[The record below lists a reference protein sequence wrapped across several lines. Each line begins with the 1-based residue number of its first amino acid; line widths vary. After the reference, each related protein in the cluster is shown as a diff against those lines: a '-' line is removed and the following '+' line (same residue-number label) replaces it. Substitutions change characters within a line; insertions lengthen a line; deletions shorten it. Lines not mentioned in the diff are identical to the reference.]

1 MKKRILSIILFLV
14 VCLGAEAVTRKE
26 LTQEVLSKIGIKQ
39 EIIDE
44 TIKLDEKFA
53 GKSIF
58 SMDEDELDARIKMI
72 EEILEKDDRN
82 FDLNDELFTIYILSE
97 EKKDYEK
104 AKQYLEKSD
113 KYNDKFSSYF
123 NNIVYNR
130 KVGKKK
136 EAEKI
141 YNKLRKEFKDKPLI
155 DLADIFLEA
164 MAGDDEDD
172 SLSVMD
178 ENFLENNFYLNNPI
192 ENPEVSDHPLD
203 NISKTSEKDSADDK
217 EDYEGYKKMIKELTK
232 VSIERTKKQKEEIE
246 KMKGIVAYFSNDEK
260 QREFNISDDTVRGFE
275 LQFRTQ
281 EMSDIGINEGAEKA
295 VQYYLENVV
304 SDTATEDAIR
314 FNKDDEESL
323 YFSAMYLL
331 SMTGDE
337 KKIDKY
343 FKQLENTRNM
353 KILQKYYGKEESKKA
368 PENTSKG
375 KNKKE
380 SKKKRGK

>member
-1 MKKRILSIILFLV
+1 MKKRILAIILFLV
-14 VCLGAEAVTRKE
+14 IGLGVEAVTRKE
-26 LTQEVLSKIGIKQ
+26 MTQEVLSKIGIKQ

-44 TIKLDEKFA
+44 TIKLEEKFT
-53 GKSIF
+53 GKSLF
-58 SMDEDELDARIKMI
+58 SLDEDELDARIKMM

-97 EKKDYEK
+97 KKDYEK
-104 AKQYLEKSD
+104 AKYYLEKSD

-164 MAGDDEDD
+164 IAGDDEDD

-178 ENFLENNFYLNNPI
+178 DNFLENNFYLNNPI

-203 NISKTSEKDSADDK
+203 NISKTSEKDPADDK
-217 EDYEGYKKMIKELTK
+217 EDYEEYKKMIKELTK
-232 VSIERTKKQKEEIE
+232 VSIERAKKQKEEIE

-275 LQFRTQ
+275 LQYRTQ
-281 EMSDIGINEGAEKA
+281 EMSDIGIKEGAEKA

-304 SDTATEDAIR
+304 TDTATEDAIR
-314 FNKDDEESL
+314 YNKDDEEAL
-323 YFSAMYLL
+323 YFSAMYLI

-343 FKQLENTRNM
+343 SKQMENTRNM
-353 KILQKYYGKEESKKA
+353 KILQKYYGKEENKKT

-380 SKKKRGK
+380 SKKKKG

>member
-53 GKSIF
+53 GKPIF
-58 SMDEDELDARIKMI
+58 SMDEDELDARIKMM

-104 AKQYLEKSD
+104 AKYYLEKSD

-164 MAGDDEDD
+164 MTGDDEDD
-172 SLSVMD
+172 SLSLMD

-192 ENPEVSDHPLD
+192 ENPVVSDHPLD
-203 NISKTSEKDSADDK
+203 NVSKISEKDPEDDK

-232 VSIERTKKQKEEIE
+232 MSVERTKKQKEEIE

-260 QREFNISDDTVRGFE
+260 QREFNLSDDTVRGFE

-343 FKQLENTRNM
+343 SKQLENTRNM
-353 KILQKYYGKEESKKA
+353 KILQKYYGKAESKKA
-368 PENTSKG
+368 LENTSKG

>member
-58 SMDEDELDARIKMI
+58 SMDEDELDARIKMM

-104 AKQYLEKSD
+104 AKYYLEKSD

-164 MAGDDEDD
+164 MAG
-172 SLSVMD
+172 
-178 ENFLENNFYLNNPI
+178 
-192 ENPEVSDHPLD
+192 
-203 NISKTSEKDSADDK
+203 
-217 EDYEGYKKMIKELTK
+217 
-232 VSIERTKKQKEEIE
+232 
-246 KMKGIVAYFSNDEK
+246 
-260 QREFNISDDTVRGFE
+260 
-275 LQFRTQ
+275 
-281 EMSDIGINEGAEKA
+281 
-295 VQYYLENVV
+295 
-304 SDTATEDAIR
+304 
-314 FNKDDEESL
+314 
-323 YFSAMYLL
+323 
-331 SMTGDE
+331 
-337 KKIDKY
+337 
-343 FKQLENTRNM
+343 
-353 KILQKYYGKEESKKA
+353 
-368 PENTSKG
+368 
-375 KNKKE
+375 
-380 SKKKRGK
+380 

>member
-1 MKKRILSIILFLV
+1 MKKRILAIILFLV
-14 VCLGAEAVTRKE
+14 IGLGVEAVTRKE
-26 LTQEVLSKIGIKQ
+26 MTQEGLSKIGIKQ

-44 TIKLDEKFA
+44 TIKLEEKFA
-53 GKSIF
+53 GKSLF
-58 SMDEDELDARIKMI
+58 SLDEDELDARIKMM
-72 EEILEKDDRN
+72 EEVLEKDDRN
-82 FDLNDELFTIYILSE
+82 LDLNDELFTIYILSE
-97 EKKDYEK
+97 KKDYEK
-104 AKQYLEKSD
+104 AKYYLEKSD

-178 ENFLENNFYLNNPI
+178 DNFLENNFYLNNPI

-203 NISKTSEKDSADDK
+203 NISITSEKDPADDK
-217 EDYEGYKKMIKELTK
+217 EDYEEYKKMIKELTK
-232 VSIERTKKQKEEIE
+232 MSVERAKKQKEEIE

-275 LQFRTQ
+275 LQYRTQ
-281 EMSDIGINEGAEKA
+281 EMSDIGIKEGAEKA

-304 SDTATEDAIR
+304 TDTATEDAIR
-314 FNKDDEESL
+314 YNKDDEEAL
-323 YFSAMYLL
+323 YFSAMYLI

-337 KKIDKY
+337 KKIDNY
-343 FKQLENTRNM
+343 SKQMENTRNM

-375 KNKKE
+375 KNKKD

>member
-14 VCLGAEAVTRKE
+14 VCLGVEAVTRKE

-53 GKSIF
+53 GKSLS
-58 SMDEDELDARIKMI
+58 SMDKDELETKIKMI

-82 FDLNDELFTIYILSE
+82 LDLNDELFTIYILSD

-104 AKQYLEKSD
+104 AKYYLEKSD

-136 EAEKI
+136 EAEKF
-141 YNKLRKEFKDKPLI
+141 YTKLRKEFKDKPLI

-164 MAGDDEDD
+164 MTSDDEDD

-178 ENFLENNFYLNNPI
+178 ENFLENNFYLDNPV
-192 ENPEVSDHPLD
+192 ENPVISDHPLD
-203 NISKTSEKDSADDK
+203 NVSKTSEKAPSDDK
-217 EDYEGYKKMIKELTK
+217 EDYEEYKKVIKELTK
-232 VSIERTKKQKEEIE
+232 MSIERAKKQKEEIE
-246 KMKGIVAYFSNDEK
+246 KIKGIAAYFSNDYK
-260 QREFNISDDTVRGFE
+260 QREFNISDDSVRGFE
-275 LQFRTQ
+275 LEFRSQ
-281 EMSDIGINEGAEKA
+281 EMSNIRVNEGAEKV

-304 SDTATEDAIR
+304 SDTASEDAIR
-314 FNKDDEESL
+314 FNKDKEEEL
-323 YFSAMYLL
+323 YFSTMYLM
-331 SMTGDE
+331 SVIGDE
-337 KKIDKY
+337 KKIEEYSKR
-343 FKQLENTRNM
+343 LENARNM
-353 KILQKYYGKEESKKA
+353 KILQKYYGKEESKKT

-375 KNKKE
+375 KNKKN

>member
-1 MKKRILSIILFLV
+1 MKKKLLFVILFLV
-14 VCLGAEAVTRKE
+14 VSLGVEAVTRKE
-26 LTQEVLSKIGIKQ
+26 LTQEGLSKIGIKQ

-53 GKSIF
+53 GKSLS
-58 SMDEDELDARIKMI
+58 SMDKDELETKIKMI

-82 FDLNDELFTIYILSE
+82 LDLNDELFTIYILSD

-104 AKQYLEKSD
+104 AKYYLEKSD

-136 EAEKI
+136 EAEKF
-141 YNKLRKEFKDKPLI
+141 YTKLRKEFKDKPLI

-164 MAGDDEDD
+164 MTSDDEDD

-178 ENFLENNFYLNNPI
+178 ENFLENNFYLDNPV
-192 ENPEVSDHPLD
+192 ENPVISDHPLD
-203 NISKTSEKDSADDK
+203 NVSKTSEKAPSDDK
-217 EDYEGYKKMIKELTK
+217 EDYEEYKKVIKELTK
-232 VSIERTKKQKEEIE
+232 MSIERAKKQKEEIE
-246 KMKGIVAYFSNDEK
+246 KIKGIAAYFSNDDK
-260 QREFNISDDTVRGFE
+260 QREFNISDDSVRGFE
-275 LQFRTQ
+275 LEFRSQ
-281 EMSDIGINEGAEKA
+281 EMSNIRVNEGAEKV

-304 SDTATEDAIR
+304 SDTVSEDAIR
-314 FNKDDEESL
+314 FNKNKEEEL
-323 YFSAMYLL
+323 YFSTMYLM
-331 SMTGDE
+331 SVIGDE
-337 KKIDKY
+337 KKIEEYSKR
-343 FKQLENTRNM
+343 LENARNM
-353 KILQKYYGKEESKKA
+353 KILQKYYGKEESKKT

-375 KNKKE
+375 KNKKN

>member
-1 MKKRILSIILFLV
+1 MKKRILAIILFLV
-14 VCLGAEAVTRKE
+14 IGLGVEAVTRKE

-44 TIKLDEKFA
+44 TIKLEEKFTR
-53 GKSIF
+53 KSLF
-58 SMDEDELDARIKMI
+58 SLDEDELDARIKMM
-72 EEILEKDDRN
+72 EEVLEKDDRN

-97 EKKDYEK
+97 KKDYEK
-104 AKQYLEKSD
+104 AKYYLEKSD

-164 MAGDDEDD
+164 IAGDDEDD

-178 ENFLENNFYLNNPI
+178 DNFLENNFYLNNPI

-203 NISKTSEKDSADDK
+203 NISITSEKDPADDK
-217 EDYEGYKKMIKELTK
+217 EDYEEYKKMIKELTK
-232 VSIERTKKQKEEIE
+232 VSIERAKKQKEEIE

-260 QREFNISDDTVRGFE
+260 QREFNISDDIVRGFE

-314 FNKDDEESL
+314 YNKDEEEAL
-323 YFSAMYLL
+323 YFSAMYLI

-343 FKQLENTRNM
+343 SKQMENTRNM
-353 KILQKYYGKEESKKA
+353 KILQKYYGKEENKKA
-368 PENTSKG
+368 LENTSKE

>member
-14 VCLGAEAVTRKE
+14 VCLGVEAVTRKE

-58 SMDEDELDARIKMI
+58 SMDEDELDARIKMM

-192 ENPEVSDHPLD
+192 ENPEISDHPLD
-203 NISKTSEKDSADDK
+203 NISKTSEKDPADDK
-217 EDYEGYKKMIKELTK
+217 EDYEEYKKMIKELTK

-260 QREFNISDDTVRGFE
+260 QREFNISDDIVRGFE
-275 LQFRTQ
+275 LQYRTQ
-281 EMSDIGINEGAEKA
+281 EMSDIGIKEGAEKA

-304 SDTATEDAIR
+304 TDTATEDAIR
-314 FNKDDEESL
+314 YNKDDEEAL
-323 YFSAMYLL
+323 YFSAMYLI

-343 FKQLENTRNM
+343 SKQMENTRNM
-353 KILQKYYGKEESKKA
+353 KILQKYYGKEENKKA
-368 PENTSKG
+368 PKNTSKG

-380 SKKKRGK
+380 SKKKKG

>member
-14 VCLGAEAVTRKE
+14 VSLGVEAVTRKE
-26 LTQEVLSKIGIKQ
+26 MTQEVLSKIGIKQ

-58 SMDEDELDARIKMI
+58 NMDEDELDARIKMM

-82 FDLNDELFTIYILSE
+82 FDLNDELFTIYILS

-192 ENPEVSDHPLD
+192 ENPEISDHPLD
-203 NISKTSEKDSADDK
+203 NISKTSEKDPADDK
-217 EDYEGYKKMIKELTK
+217 EDYEEYKKMIKELTK
-232 VSIERTKKQKEEIE
+232 VSIERTKKQKEEIV

-260 QREFNISDDTVRGFE
+260 QREFNISDDIVRGFE

-295 VQYYLENVV
+295 VQYYLGNVV

-314 FNKDDEESL
+314 YNKDEEEAL
-323 YFSAMYLL
+323 YFSAMYLI

-343 FKQLENTRNM
+343 SKQMENTRNM
-353 KILQKYYGKEESKKA
+353 KILQKYYGKEENKKT

>member
-14 VCLGAEAVTRKE
+14 VSLGVEAVTRKE

-58 SMDEDELDARIKMI
+58 NMDEDELDARIKMM

-82 FDLNDELFTIYILSE
+82 FDLNDELFTIYILS

-164 MAGDDEDD
+164 MTGDDEDD

-192 ENPEVSDHPLD
+192 ENPEISDHPLD
-203 NISKTSEKDSADDK
+203 NISIASEKDPADDK
-217 EDYEGYKKMIKELTK
+217 EDYEEYKKMIKKLTK

-260 QREFNISDDTVRGFE
+260 QREFNISDDIVRGFE
-275 LQFRTQ
+275 LQYRTQ

-304 SDTATEDAIR
+304 TDTATEDAIR
-314 FNKDDEESL
+314 YNKDDEEAL
-323 YFSAMYLL
+323 YFSAMYLI

-343 FKQLENTRNM
+343 SKQMENTRNM

>member
-58 SMDEDELDARIKMI
+58 SMDEDELDARIKMM

-192 ENPEVSDHPLD
+192 ENPVVSDHPLD
-203 NISKTSEKDSADDK
+203 NVSKISEKDPEDDK

-343 FKQLENTRNM
+343 SKQLENTRNM

-368 PENTSKG
+368 PENTSNG

>member
-1 MKKRILSIILFLV
+1 MKKRILSTILFLV

-53 GKSIF
+53 GKPIF
-58 SMDEDELDARIKMI
+58 SMDEDELDARIKMM

-104 AKQYLEKSD
+104 AKYYLEKSD

-164 MAGDDEDD
+164 MTGDDEDD

-178 ENFLENNFYLNNPI
+178 ENFLENNFYLDNPI
-192 ENPEVSDHPLD
+192 ENPVISDHPLD
-203 NISKTSEKDSADDK
+203 NVSKTSEKAPSDDK
-217 EDYEGYKKMIKELTK
+217 EDYEEYKKVIKELTK
-232 VSIERTKKQKEEIE
+232 MSIERAKKQKEEIE
-246 KMKGIVAYFSNDEK
+246 KIKGIAAYFSNDDK
-260 QREFNISDDTVRGFE
+260 QREFNISDDSVRGFE
-275 LQFRTQ
+275 LEFRSQ
-281 EMSDIGINEGAEKA
+281 EMSDIRVNEGAEKV
-295 VQYYLENVV
+295 VQYYLGNVV
-304 SDTATEDAIR
+304 SDTVSEDAIR
-314 FNKDDEESL
+314 FNKNKEEEL
-323 YFSAMYLL
+323 YFSTMYLM
-331 SMTGDE
+331 SVIGDE
-337 KKIDKY
+337 KKIEEY
-343 FKQLENTRNM
+343 SKQLENARNM
-353 KILQKYYGKEESKKA
+353 KILQKYYGKEESKKT

-375 KNKKE
+375 KNKKN

>member
-1 MKKRILSIILFLV
+1 MKKRILAIILFLV
-14 VCLGAEAVTRKE
+14 IGLGVEAVTRKE
-26 LTQEVLSKIGIKQ
+26 MTQEVLSKIGIKQ

-44 TIKLDEKFA
+44 TIKLEEKFTR
-53 GKSIF
+53 KSLF
-58 SMDEDELDARIKMI
+58 SLDEDELDARIKMM
-72 EEILEKDDRN
+72 EEVLEKDDRN

-97 EKKDYEK
+97 KKDYEK
-104 AKQYLEKSD
+104 AKYYLEKSD

-164 MAGDDEDD
+164 IAGDDEDD

-178 ENFLENNFYLNNPI
+178 DNFLENNFYLNNPI

-203 NISKTSEKDSADDK
+203 NISKTSEKDPADDK
-217 EDYEGYKKMIKELTK
+217 EDYEEYKKMIKELTK

-314 FNKDDEESL
+314 FNKNKEEEL
-323 YFSAMYLL
+323 YFSTMYLM
-331 SMTGDE
+331 SVIGDE
-337 KKIDKY
+337 KKIEEYSKR
-343 FKQLENTRNM
+343 LENARNM
-353 KILQKYYGKEESKKA
+353 KILQKYYGKEESKKT

-375 KNKKE
+375 KNKKN

>member
-14 VCLGAEAVTRKE
+14 VSLGVEAVTRKE

-58 SMDEDELDARIKMI
+58 SMDEDELDARIKMM

-217 EDYEGYKKMIKELTK
+217 EDYEEYKKMIKELTK

-343 FKQLENTRNM
+343 SKQLENTRNM

-380 SKKKRGK
+380 SKKKRSK

>member
-58 SMDEDELDARIKMI
+58 SMDEDELDARIKMM

-82 FDLNDELFTIYILSE
+82 FDLNDELFTIYILSD

-104 AKQYLEKSD
+104 AKYYLEKSD

-123 NNIVYNR
+123 NNILYNR

-155 DLADIFLEA
+155 DLADMFLEA

-217 EDYEGYKKMIKELTK
+217 EDYEEYKKMIKELTK

-343 FKQLENTRNM
+343 SKQLENTRNM

-368 PENTSKG
+368 PENTSKE
-375 KNKKE
+375 KNKKD

>member
-1 MKKRILSIILFLV
+1 MKKKLLFVILFLV
-14 VCLGAEAVTRKE
+14 VSLGVEAVTRKE
-26 LTQEVLSKIGIKQ
+26 LTQEGLSKIGIKQ

-53 GKSIF
+53 GKSLS
-58 SMDEDELDARIKMI
+58 SMDKNELETKIKMI

-82 FDLNDELFTIYILSE
+82 LDLNDELFTIYILSD

-104 AKQYLEKSD
+104 AKYYLEKSD

-136 EAEKI
+136 EAEKF
-141 YNKLRKEFKDKPLI
+141 YTKLRKEFKDKPLI
-155 DLADIFLEA
+155 DLADIFLEV
-164 MAGDDEDD
+164 MTGNDEDD

-192 ENPEVSDHPLD
+192 ENPVISDHPLD
-203 NISKTSEKDSADDK
+203 NVSKTSEKAPSDDK
-217 EDYEGYKKMIKELTK
+217 EDYEEYKKVIKELTK
-232 VSIERTKKQKEEIE
+232 MSIERAKKQKEEIE
-246 KMKGIVAYFSNDEK
+246 KIKGIAAYFSNDDK
-260 QREFNISDDTVRGFE
+260 QREFNISDDSVRGFE
-275 LQFRTQ
+275 LEFRSQ
-281 EMSDIGINEGAEKA
+281 EMSNIRVNEGAEKV

-304 SDTATEDAIR
+304 SDTASEDAIR
-314 FNKDDEESL
+314 FNKDKEEEL
-323 YFSAMYLL
+323 YFSTMYLI
-331 SMTGDE
+331 SVIGDE
-337 KKIDKY
+337 KKIEEYSKR
-343 FKQLENTRNM
+343 LENARNM
-353 KILQKYYGKEESKKA
+353 KILQKYYGKEESKKT

-375 KNKKE
+375 KNKKN